1 VAIDLPDIRGRIR
14 IDTSDLDRAQRK
26 LSELNRT
33 FATFGGDAEKGFG
46 RADKAQREFAKGSD
60 DSAKAN
66 KRNSDSLFEVV
77 KAGALMA
84 GAMKAIKFPA
94 MIAGVNLAAQ
104 AFKALAAGGIAF
116 ISAIAPAAGA
126 VAALPGLMSAAAQ
139 AMGVTKLATA
149 GLKDELKA
157 LQKAAGEPFVPQA
170 TKDFAKFLFDM
181 QPLLNQL
188 RDTAAKGLFPGLEA
202 GLTGLKKLFPEVEA
216 AVGATATKMGELA
229 KRAGEMAGAGVFRRD
244 FGILA
249 KANVEII
256 DRLGTAAIFLTDALR
271 QVLVAASPMTVA
283 FAGAAESLARYI
295 ARAVGAEEAN
305 EKMAKFFERTQAVL
319 ESLGRIIVNVG
330 RGLFNVFKGGA
341 ELGAEMLAS
350 LERITAQF
358 AEWTSSVSGQNA
370 IKKFFDDAR
379 QPLKEIGLLIRDIA
393 QGFGNLSSSLDLGEV
408 ISQIRTELLPPLKEL
423 MDTSGKLFTQELIT
437 LAGKFIETLSKFGS
451 ESGALTTFVK
461 TLGNMLD
468 VINKLAEIP
477 GFTEFVATMGIL
489 RGTMAAFKFA
499 GFITGASQLGPLILT
514 MSTRL
519 GGLMTALRGVSLML
533 LTPPLGIVVA
543 LGALVAALIYAYN
556 ESETFRR
563 FVDESFA
570 AVKVAVATA
579 VDAVI
584 GFLQKMVAFW
594 FNTADM
600 VLTAAE
606 VMFGWMDN
614 GLGDKVRAAREHF
627 DSFRAKTEEAMEK
640 AKVASEGWKNKTIGD
655 FIAIGNKVNELPPVK
670 SIPIE
675 AVDHVTPTI
684 QRIQDALAG
693 LKDKTVHVRSIYTD
707 SGDLGAKYGRHSGGP
722 VYHAGGH
729 VQAFHGGG
737 LKGDEV
743 SAKLLVGEFVL
754 NRATTKAL
762 GAAGLAQLNA
772 SGGKAGMGGNTY
784 NVTVQGNWDFTNPNV
799 EYAIG
804 EKIVKAIKRVEG
816 SFD

>member
-26 LSELNRT
+26 LSELNKT
-33 FATFGGDAEKGFG
+33 VASFGGDAEKGFG
-46 RADKAQREFAKGSD
+46 RADKAQRDFAKGSD
-60 DSAKAN
+60 ESTKAN

-94 MIAGVNLAAQ
+94 MIAGANLAAQ
-104 AFKALAAGGIAF
+104 AFKALAAGGLAF
-116 ISAIAPAAGA
+116 ISAIGPAVGA
-126 VAALPGLMSAAAQ
+126 VAALPGLMSSVAQ
-139 AMGVTKLATA
+139 AMGVTKLATS

-188 RDTAAKGLFPGLEA
+188 KDTAAKGLFPGLEA
-202 GLTGLKKLFPEVEA
+202 GLTGLKKLFPEVES
-216 AVGATATKMGELA
+216 AVGATAAKLGELA

-256 DRLGTAAIFLTDALR
+256 DRLGTASIFLADVLR

-283 FAGAAESLARYI
+283 FAGAAESFARYLARV
-295 ARAVGAEEAN
+295 VGAEGAHER
-305 EKMAKFFERTQAVL
+305 MVGFFDRTQAVL
-319 ESLGRIIVNVG
+319 ESLGRILVNVG
-330 RGLFNVFKGGA
+330 RGLFNVFKGGS

-350 LERITAQF
+350 LEKITAQF

-379 QPLKEIGLLIRDIA
+379 QPLKEIGLLIGDVVKA
-393 QGFGNLSSSLDLGEV
+393 FGELNSKVDLSDV
-408 ISQIRTELLPPLKEL
+408 ISQIRTELLPVLKDL
-423 MDTSGKLFTQELIT
+423 LDTSGKLFTEQLIT
-437 LAGKFIETLSKFGS
+437 LVTKFVETLSTFGT
-451 ESGALTTFVK
+451 ETGALTTFVK
-461 TLGNMLD
+461 VLGEMLD
-468 VINKLAEIP
+468 VVNALGKIP
-477 GFTEFVATMGIL
+477 GFVEFVATMGIL

-499 GFITGASQLGPLILT
+499 NFITGASQLGPLILT

-563 FVDESFA
+563 FVDEAFA
-570 AVKVAVATA
+570 AIKVAIATA
-579 VDAVI
+579 VDVVI

-594 FNTADM
+594 FDTADS
-600 VLTAAE
+600 VLSAAE
-606 VMFGWMDN
+606 AMFGWIP
-614 GLGDKVRAAREHF
+614 GVGDKIADARSHF
-627 DSFRAKTEEAMEK
+627 DSFRANVEGNLERAK
-640 AKVASEGWKNKTIGD
+640 AASEGWKNKTIGD
-655 FIAIGNKVNELPPVK
+655 FIAIGNKVRELPEVK
-670 SIPIE
+670 SITIE
-675 AVDHVTPTI
+675 AHDNVTPVTQQI
-684 QRIQDALAG
+684 QRALSG
-693 LKDKTVHVRSIYTD
+693 LTNKTVYIDTIRRD
-707 SGDLGAKYGRHSGGP
+707 SEAGFGRHSGGP

-804 EKIVKAIKRVEG
+804 EKMVKAIKRVEG

>member
-1 VAIDLPDIRGRIR
+1 MAIDLPDIRGRIR
-14 IDTSDLDRAQRK
+14 IDTSDIDRAQRK

-33 FATFGGDAEKGFG
+33 FASFGGDAEKGFG
-46 RADKAQREFAKGSD
+46 RADKAQRDFAKGSD
-60 DSAKAN
+60 ESAKAN

-94 MIAGVNLAAQ
+94 MIAGANLAAQ

-116 ISAIAPAAGA
+116 VSALGPAVGA
-126 VAALPGLMSAAAQ
+126 VAALPGLMSSVAQ
-139 AMGVTKLATA
+139 AMGVTKLATS

-202 GLTGLKKLFPEVEA
+202 GLTGLKKLFPEVES
-216 AVGATATKMGELA
+216 AVGATAAKLGELA

-244 FGILA
+244 FEIIA

-256 DRLGTAAIFLTDALR
+256 DRLGTASIFLADVLR

-283 FAGAAESLARYI
+283 FAGAAESFARYLS
-295 ARAVGAEEAN
+295 RVVGAEGAHER
-305 EKMAKFFERTQAVL
+305 MVGFFDRTQAVL
-319 ESLGRIIVNVG
+319 ESLGRILVNVG
-330 RGLFNVFKGGA
+330 RGLFNVFRGGS

-350 LERITAQF
+350 LEKITAQF
-358 AEWTSSVSGQNA
+358 AEWTASVSGQNA

-379 QPLKEIGLLIRDIA
+379 QPLKEIGLLISDVSRA
-393 QGFGNLSSSLDLGEV
+393 FGELSSSIDLGEV
-408 ISQIRTELLPPLKEL
+408 ISQIRTEFLPPLKEL
-423 MDTSGKLFTQELIT
+423 MDTTGKLFTQELIT
-437 LAGKFIETLSKFGS
+437 LASKFVETLTKFGS
-451 ESGALTTFVK
+451 ETGALTTFVK
-461 TLGNMLD
+461 VLGEMLD
-468 VINKLAEIP
+468 VVNSLANIP
-477 GFTEFVATMGIL
+477 GFVEFVATMGIL

-563 FVDESFA
+563 FVDEAFA

-579 VDAVI
+579 VDVVI
-584 GFLQKMVAFW
+584 GWLQKMSAFW
-594 FNTADM
+594 FEVADQ
-600 VLTAAE
+600 VLTNAE
-606 VMFGWMDN
+606 LMFSWIPGV
-614 GLGDKVRAAREHF
+614 GDKIATARSHF
-627 DSFRAKTEEAMEK
+627 DSFRANVETNLERAKT
-640 AKVASEGWKNKTIGD
+640 ASEGWKNKTIGD
-655 FIAIGNKVNELPPVK
+655 FIAIGNKVTELPQVK
-670 SIPIE
+670 SIEITAIDNASE
-675 AVDHVTPTI
+675 TIRGIVAAIASIPTT
-684 QRIQDALAG
+684 
-693 LKDKTVHVRSIYTD
+693 KTTRHSIITD
-707 SGDLGAKYGRHSGGP
+707 SGELGARYRHSGGP
-722 VYHAGGH
+722 VYHSGGH

-737 LKGDEV
+737 LKGNEV
-743 SAKLLVGEFVL
+743 EAKLLVGEFVL
-754 NRATTKAL
+754 NRATTRAL

-772 SGGKAGMGGNTY
+772 SGGRAGMGGNTY
-784 NVTVQGNWDFTNPNV
+784 NITIQGNWDFTNPNV

-804 EKIVKAIKRVEG
+804 EKMVKAIKRVEG
-816 SFD
+816 TFD